1 MLHCATSP
9 IMPAVQLGIT
19 MLLLPIITV
28 NAKDPVTLELA
39 LEYAWTATKV
49 IFACSP
55 VLAIFAVLA
64 FAREDEEEEIAK
76 RKVKCAKS

>member
-1 MLHCATSP
+1 MLHLHRASL
-9 IMPAVQLGIT
+9 PAIHLGIT
-19 MLLLPIITV
+19 TLVLSIV
-28 NAKDPVTLELA
+28 AANAKDLITMESA
-39 LEYAWTATKV
+39 LEYAWMVSKV

-64 FAREDEEEEIAK
+64 FAREDEETEIAK